1 MKRSDWISEAEHWVV
16 KIGSAVFLRDAR
28 HLDRPAFAGLV
39 EDVASLLA
47 RGKRVTLVSS
57 GAVALGREHMG
68 WPHADRSDIPN
79 LQAYAA
85 IGQSRLMQMYADEF
99 AHHGHKIAQVLFS
112 RGDLDDRRRFLNARM
127 ALNQL
132 HGLGV
137 VPIVN
142 ENDTVATEELRF
154 GDNDRLAAMTCGLV
168 NADLLVILSDVEA
181 VFDVETDEDGTRR
194 FTERI
199 AQIGADDPHLE
210 AVAGPSVS
218 GVGRGGMSS
227 KVQAA
232 QTAGR
237 MGVPTVI
244 SAGKKRGVLTQI
256 AQLDDIGTL
265 ITPGSGSALAGKK
278 VWLGSG
284 ARPVGRLTCDE
295 GAVRALTRRGAS
307 LLPSGVTD
315 VDGDFAE
322 GSVVE
327 LADGAGEVFARGLT
341 VYSSHEI
348 RRIAG
353 QHSEEIE
360 EILGYRVLDTV
371 VHRDSLVM
379 L

>member
-1 MKRSDWISEAEHWVV
+1 MKRSDWISKAEHWVV

-28 HLDRPAFAGLV
+28 RLDRPAFAALV

-68 WPHADRSDIPN
+68 WPDEDRSDIPN

-112 RGDLDDRRRFLNARM
+112 RADLDDRRRFLNARM

-132 HGLGV
+132 HRLGV

-168 NADLLVILSDVEA
+168 GADLLVILSDVEA
-181 VFDVETDEDGTRR
+181 VYDVETDDEGARR
-194 FTERI
+194 FTEPI
-199 AQIGADDPHLE
+199 SQIDADDPYLE
-210 AVAGPSVS
+210 QVAGPSTS
-218 GVGRGGMSS
+218 GVGRGGMLS

-244 SAGKKRGVLTQI
+244 SAGKRRGILTEI
-256 AQLDDIGTL
+256 ADEDEIGTL
-265 ITPGSGSALAGKK
+265 ITPGSGSGLAGKK
-278 VWLGSG
+278 VWLGAG
-284 ARPVGRLTCDE
+284 ARPVGRLLCDE
-295 GAVRALTRRGAS
+295 GAVRALTQRGAS
-307 LLPSGVTD
+307 LLPSGVST
-315 VDGDFAE
+315 VEGDFTE

-327 LADGAGEVFARGLT
+327 LADRAGEVFGRGLT
-341 VYSSHEI
+341 VYGSEEI

-353 QHSEEIE
+353 HHSDEIE
-360 EILGYRVLDTV
+360 ALLGYRVLDTV

>member
-28 HLDRPAFAGLV
+28 HLDRPSFVGIV

-47 RGKRVTLVSS
+47 QGKRVTLVSS

-68 WPHADRSDIPN
+68 WPQADRSDIPN

-112 RGDLDDRRRFLNARM
+112 REDLDDRRRFLNARM
-127 ALNQL
+127 ALDQL
-132 HGLGV
+132 HRLGV
-137 VPIVN
+137 VPIIN

-168 NADLLVILSDVEA
+168 SADLLVILSDVDA
-181 VFDVETDEDGTRR
+181 VFDVEAREDGTRR
-194 FTERI
+194 FIERI
-199 AQIGADDPHLE
+199 AQIEADDPHLE
-210 AVAGPSVS
+210 AVAGPSMS

-244 SAGKKRGVLTQI
+244 SAGKKRGILTRI

-265 ITPGSGSALAGKK
+265 ITPGHTSGLAGKK
-278 VWLGSG
+278 VWLGAG
-284 ARPVGRLTCDE
+284 ARAVGRLECDL
-295 GAVRALTRRGAS
+295 GAVRALTQRGAS
-307 LLPSGVTD
+307 LLPSGVAR
-315 VDGDFAE
+315 VEGDFGE

-327 LADGAGEVFARGLT
+327 LTDCDGDVFARGLT
-341 VYSSHEI
+341 VYSSEEI
-348 RRIAG
+348 RKIAG
-353 QHSEEIE
+353 HHSDEIE
-360 EILGYRVLDTV
+360 ELLGYRVLDTV

>member
-168 NADLLVILSDVEA
+168 SADLLVILSDVEA